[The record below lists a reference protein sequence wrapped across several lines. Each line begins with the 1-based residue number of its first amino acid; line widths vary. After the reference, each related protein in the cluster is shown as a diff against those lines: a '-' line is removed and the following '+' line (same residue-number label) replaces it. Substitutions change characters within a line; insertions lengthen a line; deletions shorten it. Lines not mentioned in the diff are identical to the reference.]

1 MIPLSMTPQ
10 ELRPDEDFA
19 RYVAGQPSVTRQSDA
34 EDIAGVIARKHCAGR
49 KGRVDGA
56 GIVESLDG
64 EPGRNDD
71 PSCAVGWL
79 LSSLAPHE
87 CALLITR
94 CGVSPRSLARHV
106 RARPVRNDGLVR
118 FLNQFAVPPDRA
130 G

>member
-1 MIPLSMTPQ
+1 MISMSKSPQ

-19 RYVAGQPSVTRQSDA
+19 RYMARQPATGGPRQPDA
-34 EDIAGVIARKHCAGR
+34 ENVAGVIARKHCAGR

-56 GIVESLDG
+56 DILESLNG
-64 EPGRNDD
+64 EPARNDD
-71 PSCAVGWL
+71 GTCAVGWL

-106 RARPVRNDGLVR
+106 RAMSVRNEGLAR
-118 FLNQFAVPPDRA
+118 FLNQFAARPT
-130 G
+130 

>member
-1 MIPLSMTPQ
+1 MTPP

-19 RYVAGQPSVTRQSDA
+19 RYVAGQPDITRQPDA
-34 EDIAGVIARKHCAGR
+34 EDVAGVIVRKHCAGR

-56 GIVESLDG
+56 GIVESLNG

-71 PSCAVGWL
+71 PGCAVGWL

-118 FLNQFAVPPDRA
+118 FLNQFTVPPDRA